1 VAFTDVFQLIC
12 IFFGLI
18 FAIPF
23 MATSHNVDIPLRSSN
38 LTMFMDQEQPYSK
51 FFGKL
56 DKEDAG
62 VWVKDDYIT
71 FITNGITFTGVAS
84 GRAQCEGSPIP
95 PAYLTEFYLT
105 H

>member
-23 MATSHNVDIPLRSSN
+23 MSSNHNVDIPLRSSN
-38 LTMFMDQEQPYSK
+38 LTMFKDQDQPYSK

-56 DKEDAG
+56 ERSDAG
-62 VWVKDDYIT
+62 VWVKKMI
-71 FITNGITFTGVAS
+71 FN
-84 GRAQCEGSPIP
+84 
-95 PAYLTEFYLT
+95 
-105 H
+105 

>member
-1 VAFTDVFQLIC
+1 
-12 IFFGLI
+12 
-18 FAIPF
+18 